1 MIQPTTVP
9 CLLLSTIVV
18 PSDIQSASAS
28 VVSTDELSIPTEST
42 SASFVEDLD
51 EDNGIFI
58 IYRG

>member
-58 IYRG
+58 I

>member
-1 MIQPTTVP
+1 MIQPPTVP

-58 IYRG
+58 I